1 MNTEKNKNESEAAE
15 ELDKAAEDLDSQAE
29 QRDEVHLE
37 AERDELEDLN
47 QGMQTGTHDA
57 FHSGIKWGSSY
68 RIKESATNP
77 KQTNDAKPKDPSGKS

>member
-1 MNTEKNKNESEAAE
+1 MDTENKHDSEAAE
-15 ELDKAAEDLDSQAE
+15 ELHNAAEQLASEAE
-29 QRDEVHLE
+29 ERDEGRLE

-68 RIKESATNP
+68 RIKESATSP
-77 KQTNDAKPKDPSGKS
+77 KQTPDGKAKDSDGK